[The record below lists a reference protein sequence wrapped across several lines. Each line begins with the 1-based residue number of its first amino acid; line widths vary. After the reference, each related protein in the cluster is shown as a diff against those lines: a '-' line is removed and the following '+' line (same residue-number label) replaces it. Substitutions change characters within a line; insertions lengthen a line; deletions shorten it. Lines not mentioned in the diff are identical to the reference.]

1 MKKIKLLTKK
11 YFYHFK
17 NKNIKELENMFSDKI
32 SLRDWSINGNGKK
45 RVLALNSRMFKN
57 YKKIKIKIL
66 NLSIIN
72 NKSYAEISINIK
84 NKDYLVLDIIEF
96 DKKNK
101 IKSIKAFKGS

>member
-11 YFYHFK
+11 YFYHFQ

-32 SLRDWSINGNGKK
+32 SLRDWSIKGNGKK
-45 RVLALNSRMFKN
+45 KVLALNSRMFQN

-72 NKSYAEISINIK
+72 KKSYAEISINIK
-84 NKDYLVLDIIEF
+84 NKDYLILDIIEF

>member
-1 MKKIKLLTKK
+1 MKRT
-11 YFYHFK
+11 
-17 NKNIKELENMFSDKI
+17 
-32 SLRDWSINGNGKK
+32 
-45 RVLALNSRMFKN
+45 
-57 YKKIKIKIL
+57 IKIKIL

>member
-1 MKKIKLLTKK
+1 M
-11 YFYHFK
+11 
-17 NKNIKELENMFSDKI
+17 
-32 SLRDWSINGNGKK
+32 GKK
-45 RVLALNSRMFKN
+45 KVLALNSRMFKN

>member
-11 YFYHFK
+11 YFYHFQ

-45 RVLALNSRMFKN
+45 KVLSLNSRMFQN

-72 NKSYAEISINIK
+72 KKSYAEISINIK